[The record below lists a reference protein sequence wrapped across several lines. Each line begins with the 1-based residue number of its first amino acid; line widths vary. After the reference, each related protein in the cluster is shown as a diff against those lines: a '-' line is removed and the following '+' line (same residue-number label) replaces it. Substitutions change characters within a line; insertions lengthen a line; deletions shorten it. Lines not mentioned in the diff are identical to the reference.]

1 MGDPKGEIARESP
14 EIMTITREPGG
25 QFLALIT
32 CSLTGLWTKVT
43 MKFPRKLTDLGSLCR
58 SPARRMRMNLTC
70 VRTIAA
76 PIACAVLAGL
86 ICPGGLLAG
95 TSGPGTPA
103 RTAAVARS
111 TAVHGVVWNADN
123 TPFPNST
130 VRLRNLQTGRVDAA
144 VTANE
149 EGRFTFDNLDGGS
162 YVIEL
167 VDGGGKVIALG
178 QTFRIE
184 PGETVAT
191 FIRLGVR
198 QPRLAGLFSNAA
210 AAVISAASSA
220 GVTAIGSQAPPAS
233 PQ

>member
-1 MGDPKGEIARESP
+1 MKSP
-14 EIMTITREPGG
+14 RQITSPGR
-25 QFLALIT
+25 F
-32 CSLTGLWTKVT
+32 C
-43 MKFPRKLTDLGSLCR
+43 GSL
-58 SPARRMRMNLTC
+58 ARRMQMNLTY

-86 ICPGGLLAG
+86 IFPGGLLAG
-95 TSGPGTPA
+95 TSGPGGPA
-103 RTAAVARS
+103 RTATVARS

-144 VTANE
+144 ATANE
-149 EGRFTFDNLDGGS
+149 EGRFTFDNLEGGS

-167 VDGGGKVIALG
+167 VGDDGKVIALS
-178 QTFRIE
+178 QSFRIE

-191 FIRLGVR
+191 FVRLGAQQR
-198 QPRLAGLFSNAA
+198 HLAGLFSNAA

>member
-1 MGDPKGEIARESP
+1 
-14 EIMTITREPGG
+14 
-25 QFLALIT
+25 
-32 CSLTGLWTKVT
+32 
-43 MKFPRKLTDLGSLCR
+43 
-58 SPARRMRMNLTC
+58 MRMDLTY
-70 VRTIAA
+70 VRTLAA
-76 PIACAVLAGL
+76 PFACAVLAGL
-86 ICPGGLLAG
+86 IFPGGLLAA
-95 TSGPGTPA
+95 TSGPRAPGRP
-103 RTAAVARS
+103 AAVARS

-144 VTANE
+144 ATANE
-149 EGRFTFDNLDGGS
+149 EGRFTFDNLEGGS

-167 VDGGGKVIALG
+167 VDGDGKVIALG
-178 QTFRIE
+178 QTFRVE

-191 FIRLGVR
+191 FVRLGVPQR
-198 QPRLAGLFSNAA
+198 HLAGLFSNAA

>member
-1 MGDPKGEIARESP
+1 
-14 EIMTITREPGG
+14 
-25 QFLALIT
+25 
-32 CSLTGLWTKVT
+32 
-43 MKFPRKLTDLGSLCR
+43 MKIPRKLTDPGSLCH
-58 SPARRMRMNLTC
+58 SPAQRMRMDLIY

-76 PIACAVLAGL
+76 PLACAVLAGL
-86 ICPGGLLAG
+86 IFPGGLLAG
-95 TSGPGTPA
+95 TSGRGAPG

-123 TPFPNST
+123 TPLPNSR
-130 VRLRNLQTGRVDAA
+130 VRLRNLQTGRVDATA
-144 VTANE
+144 TANE
-149 EGRFTFDNLDGGS
+149 EGRFTFDNLEGGS

-167 VDGGGKVIALG
+167 VADDRVVALG

-191 FIRLGVR
+191 FVRLGAPQR
-198 QPRLAGLFSNAA
+198 RLAGLFSNAA

>member
-1 MGDPKGEIARESP
+1 M
-14 EIMTITREPGG
+14 
-25 QFLALIT
+25 Q
-32 CSLTGLWTKVT
+32 
-43 MKFPRKLTDLGSLCR
+43 
-58 SPARRMRMNLTC
+58 MNLTH

-76 PIACAVLAGL
+76 SLACAALGGL
-86 ICPGGLLAG
+86 IFPGGLLAG

-103 RTAAVARS
+103 RTASVARS
-111 TAVHGVVWNADN
+111 TSVHGVVWNADN
-123 TPFPNST
+123 TPLPNAK

-144 VTANE
+144 AEANE
-149 EGRFTFDNLDGGS
+149 NGQFTFDRLAGGS

-167 VDGGGKVIALG
+167 VGDDGKVIALG
-178 QTFRIE
+178 QSFRIE

-191 FIRLGVR
+191 FVRLGAR